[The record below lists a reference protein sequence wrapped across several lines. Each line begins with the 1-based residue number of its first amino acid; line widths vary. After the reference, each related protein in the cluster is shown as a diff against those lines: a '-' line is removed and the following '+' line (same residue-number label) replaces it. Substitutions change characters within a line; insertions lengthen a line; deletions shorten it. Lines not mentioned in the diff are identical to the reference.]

1 MLNRLLKPVKSK
13 GDTCRCGICGK
24 KHVRR
29 DGSVNVSNPICQKC
43 ADTFGGIDKGY
54 GPEDKVNTKLRN
66 WK

>member
-1 MLNRLLKPVKSK
+1 MLNKFLKPVKSK

-43 ADTFGGIDKGY
+43 ADIYGGIPSGSEV
-54 GPEDKVNTKLRN
+54 EDKVNVRLKN